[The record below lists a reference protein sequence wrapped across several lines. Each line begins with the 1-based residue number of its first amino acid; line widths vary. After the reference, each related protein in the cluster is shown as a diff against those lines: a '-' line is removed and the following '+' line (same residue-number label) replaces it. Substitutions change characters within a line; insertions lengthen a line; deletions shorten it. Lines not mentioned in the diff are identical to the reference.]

1 MPTSDRIQN
10 DRFQILKSL
19 NPTDIKIHFFGSCLE
34 KLCITKHSCHVLV
47 FNRHIIIYATYHGG
61 RNIYAVIGYSPPKY
75 AIRQRN
81 YRTSSGV
88 HTWGK
93 GIYCIFVHTIVFP
106 LYEPWIQTENLFTIS
121 DTVVDT
127 NFLDVHVRSAPE
139 PIDEKKEISQNLLKT
154 PIRSDYFTLEI
165 IEKDRSFN
173 YLK

>member
-1 MPTSDRIQN
+1 M
-10 DRFQILKSL
+10 QI
-19 NPTDIKIHFFGSCLE
+19 GSEIIALAVEYILE
-34 KLCITKHSCHVLV
+34 E
-47 FNRHIIIYATYHGG
+47 R
-61 RNIYAVIGYSPPKY
+61 GYM
-75 AIRQRN
+75 
-81 YRTSSGV
+81 
-88 HTWGK
+88 
-93 GIYCIFVHTIVFP
+93 YCIFVHTIVFP